1 MFITK
6 IKVPSEWTKVEALVQ
21 ETVSD
26 FDFSSG
32 TYQLQAEAGSP
43 AIPVRLCVLDQVPAK
58 PNDGEI
64 ILGNQVAVYI
74 QDAGDLYCKTV
85 NSSHPIY
92 LTVSQI
98 GE

>member
-1 MFITK
+1 MFIAK
-6 IKVPSEWTKVEALVQ
+6 IVVPSEWTKVEDLVK

-43 AIPVRLCVLDQVPAK
+43 AIPVRLCALDDVPAK

-64 ILGNQVAVYI
+64 LLGNQVAIYI
-74 QDAGDLYCKTV
+74 QDDGELYCKTV
-85 NSSHPIY
+85 NSSHLIY

-98 GE
+98 GA